1 MRIVYIEIASRSRY
15 DDTPQLRAADT
26 AQIDMA
32 EAREELVVSGV
43 GCTPPALVLSNLLY
57 VRYEANKATTGAALS
72 LLVLSSNA
80 WAQSTKRLI
89 DEVNP
94 FIGTSNFGTTNPGA
108 VVPNGLMS
116 ITPFNVSGSPELNKF
131 DKDKRWWSTP
141 YTADNKFFSGFSHVN
156 LSGVGCLSWGVSSY
170 RLLLAIS
177 M

>member
-1 MRIVYIEIASRSRY
+1 MILIQGMNSFSPTTHTYYTY
-15 DDTPQLRAADT
+15 DMKLTKLP
-26 AQIDMA
+26 
-32 EAREELVVSGV
+32 LV
-43 GCTPPALVLSNLLY
+43 
-57 VRYEANKATTGAALS
+57 AALS

>member
-1 MRIVYIEIASRSRY
+1 MKL
-15 DDTPQLRAADT
+15 TKLP
-26 AQIDMA
+26 
-32 EAREELVVSGV
+32 LV
-43 GCTPPALVLSNLLY
+43 
-57 VRYEANKATTGAALS
+57 AALS

-156 LSGVGCLSWGVSSY
+156 LSGVGCPELGEYHRIGFCWRSRCRLYALRLSHERRKGTSW
-170 RLLLAIS
+170 LLQRTAQ
-177 M
+177 